1 VRKAIYE
8 LRQAPLA
15 WIVKLEAMLGEL
27 GFAECATESRLEGG

>member
-27 GFAECATESRLEGG
+27 GLDRAGA